1 MVVHCALLS
10 YFERIVAG
18 DRKHPTLIEERDVT
32 SSMEQGLP
40 DSKAV
45 LSSSSAEVTISRL
58 SSDRGKAGAKPQ
70 EVIFYNAERS

>member
-1 MVVHCALLS
+1 MVVHYALLS
-10 YFERIVAG
+10 YFERMAAE

-40 DSKAV
+40 NSKAV
-45 LSSSSAEVTISRL
+45 LSSLSAEVTISRL
-58 SSDRGKAGAKPQ
+58 SSDRGKVGAKPQ